1 MRRTRPGRPWRQG
14 PFVGDSGRG
23 KSPGNPTVTWFPSRS
38 RYGRAAEA
46 PRRGQRSA
54 LRTAPLGCPSNT
66 GTRVAFLSSPEVTP
80 LRDWPERPPRHPV
93 PPPSDMDPDTRAEPL
108 PSAGGARG
116 RSGLE
121 LGPESPP
128 LPPPPG
134 SGLRPAAPVFQAAP
148 LRPLCARCC
157 ARCAALAPQPPAL
170 VLPGRGGGAVAPTC
184 SAGSCPG
191 AAAAQRAGTRHRRA
205 GSLGNPGGG
214 SQPPGA
220 PLRDRVPSP
229 SCGDSGA

>member
-108 PSAGGARG
+108 PSVAELGAGADWSSGQSPRRCRRLQAPGSVPQRRCSRRRRCG
-116 RSGLE
+116 RSA
-121 LGPESPP
+121 LG
-128 LPPPPG
+128 
-134 SGLRPAAPVFQAAP
+134 
-148 LRPLCARCC
+148 
-157 ARCAALAPQPPAL
+157 AAL
-170 VLPGRGGGAVAPTC
+170 
-184 SAGSCPG
+184 
-191 AAAAQRAGTRHRRA
+191 
-205 GSLGNPGGG
+205 
-214 SQPPGA
+214 GA
-220 PLRDRVPSP
+220 PRSLRSHQLWCCRDAEAGP
-229 SCGDSGA
+229 